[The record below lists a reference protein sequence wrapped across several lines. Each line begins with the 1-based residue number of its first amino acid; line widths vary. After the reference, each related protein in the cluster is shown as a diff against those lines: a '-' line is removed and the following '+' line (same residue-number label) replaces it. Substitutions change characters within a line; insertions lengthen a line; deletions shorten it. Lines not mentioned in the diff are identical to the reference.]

1 MSKNW
6 IEFLSSMII
15 IWSSFHIMLKF
26 ARQSTVKAL
35 IGYFSYMFVVIVVLR
50 IIALIIRNIIE
61 KQKEKSVGIFEEKQK
76 KAEFKSAPVLCA
88 SVDRIFYF

>member
-6 IEFLSSMII
+6 IEFLSSLII

-35 IGYFSYMFVVIVVLR
+35 IGYFSYMFVVIAVLVVLCF
-50 IIALIIRNIIE
+50 
-61 KQKEKSVGIFEEKQK
+61 V
-76 KAEFKSAPVLCA
+76 V
-88 SVDRIFYF
+88 